1 MEEKK
6 IDINDVTL
14 KGFIEKLRPPQDIEI
29 RKKIDFGYSWVRSVT
44 SVGGGNGS

>member
-14 KGFIEKLRPPQDIEI
+14 KGFIEKLRPQDIEI

-44 SVGGGNGS
+44 SVGGNGS